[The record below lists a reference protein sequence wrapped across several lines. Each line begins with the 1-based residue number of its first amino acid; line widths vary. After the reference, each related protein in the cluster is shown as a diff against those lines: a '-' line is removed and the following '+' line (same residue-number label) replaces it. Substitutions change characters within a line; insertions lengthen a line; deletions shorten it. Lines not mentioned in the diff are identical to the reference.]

1 MTDFIPMY
9 GMVFA
14 KLGIGLLAIILQI
27 NVMGKGNL
35 APTSAQDQLQNYTWW
50 YYRCDYLESCH

>member
-14 KLGIGLLAIILQI
+14 KLGIGLLAIILPI
-27 NVMGKGNL
+27 TKL
-35 APTSAQDQLQNYTWW
+35 CTWW